1 MIWQILKYVVP
12 IAFAVAALVVALFW
26 VFSVKASKADRF
38 ENKNN

>member
-26 VFSVKASKADRF
+26 VFSVKDVDRF
-38 ENKNN
+38 DKD